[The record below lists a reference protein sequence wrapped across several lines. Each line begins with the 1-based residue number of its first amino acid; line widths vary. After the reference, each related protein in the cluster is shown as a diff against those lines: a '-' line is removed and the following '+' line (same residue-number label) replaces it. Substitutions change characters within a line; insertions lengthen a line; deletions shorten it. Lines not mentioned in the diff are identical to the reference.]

1 MFVKLH
7 LNRYCQDLNTVT
19 KSCKFWP
26 LPVLFSHSKSPFRLQ
41 ISLYPCKS
49 NYNPLNFAPEFSFQ
63 LTRLIIEY
71 VEDKDN
77 ENMESWSGYILALAM
92 FLIAMTQTLCLQNN
106 FHLTY
111 TAGMRI
117 RTAVIGAVYRKVGGH
132 IFVIFPYREI
142 S

>member
-1 MFVKLH
+1 MLFILVI
-7 LNRYCQDLNTVT
+7 
-19 KSCKFWP
+19 P
-26 LPVLFSHSKSPFRLQ
+26 LYYFF
-41 ISLYPCKS
+41 
-49 NYNPLNFAPEFSFQ
+49 LNFGVQLCNLPILLKFLYFHVVRFRPIKCTLTLRIHFFQ
-63 LTRLIIEY
+63 FTRLIIEY

-92 FLIAMTQTLCLQNN
+92 FLIAMIQTICLQNN

-117 RTAVIGAVYRKVGGH
+117 RTAVIGAVYRKVNEH
-132 IFVIFPYREI
+132 IFSHRKI